1 MFPFCAQTFDI
12 LPADAALGRRVCGEG
27 VQVETG
33 RQAMPTPSG
42 QLDRHSTRGDATRLQ
57 IQPEAQL
64 ALLLLLLLLNLSR
77 SLPASLSAAASNV
90 SLCVPVWRV
99 WNSNGLE
106 VERKEQPTAFAAN
119 EAATTTTTAWR
130 TCNLFWRCLQWFQP
144 QVSGVQATKLIS

>member
-12 LPADAALGRRVCGEG
+12 LPADAAWSRRVCGEG
-27 VQVETG
+27 LQVETG

-57 IQPEAQL
+57 IQPEAL
-64 ALLLLLLLLNLSR
+64 LLLLLLLLNLSR

-106 VERKEQPTAFAAN
+106 VARKEQPTAFAAN
-119 EAATTTTTAWR
+119 KATAAETTTAWR
-130 TCNLFWRCLQWFQP
+130 TCNQFWRCLLWFQP
-144 QVSGVQATKLIS
+144 QVSRVQATKLIT